1 MSISS
6 SKSDVESDTERVVIT
21 SLTVCLALSTHLTS
35 MQCHWV
41 ANGALVHS
49 LSCSDLLLFPLWHV
63 TDVKTKYFSGKT
75 ALTLIIGVDAVSSSE
90 RERRIRLQTR
100 CCSAQVPVLPGEGP
114 KLSSDRKE
122 SQMFPS
128 LGALTSFFH
137 DVHGIVEGTHGLGD
151 LFKRGRA
158 LPDGMFQ
165 SQWWPRRLSS
175 NWKHYISSCFNL

>member
-6 SKSDVESDTERVVIT
+6 SKSDVESDTQRVIIT

-49 LSCSDLLLFPLWHV
+49 LSCSDLLLFPL
-63 TDVKTKYFSGKT
+63 TCNRCQDQIFF
-75 ALTLIIGVDAVSSSE
+75 
-90 RERRIRLQTR
+90 REDSTYPHYWCW
-100 CCSAQVPVLPGEGP
+100 CCEQLREGEKDSPSDMMLLSQVPVLPGEGP

-165 SQWWPRRLSS
+165 SQWWPRQLSS